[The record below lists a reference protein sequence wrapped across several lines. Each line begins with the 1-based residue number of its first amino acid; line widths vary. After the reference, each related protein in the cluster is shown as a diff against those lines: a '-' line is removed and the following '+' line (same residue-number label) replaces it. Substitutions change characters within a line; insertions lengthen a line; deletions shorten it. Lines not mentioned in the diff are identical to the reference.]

1 MLFCYMIGTDILL
14 TQTSRKYYI
23 SVYQFHRATRNQGRY
38 GIENR
43 PSQTLI
49 FTGFA
54 ECQNTAICYRQD
66 VSKYKALWAVEGMTI
81 GHFYVKFLT
90 HYFISTHEK

>member
-1 MLFCYMIGTDILL
+1 MIGTDILL

-43 PSQTLI
+43 PSHTLI

-66 VSKYKALWAVEGMTI
+66 VRKYKALCDVHEMTNS
-81 GHFYVKFLT
+81 HFYVKFLT
-90 HYFISTHEK
+90 RHFTRTHKK